1 MACHLIIRLGGH
13 PRDEVTW
20 LLREDQEAR
29 AQGQATLA
37 SLAGRARGCR
47 VSVLVPGTE
56 VVLIRAPVPAMSR
69 QRLLK
74 AVPYALEEQL
84 AADVEGLH
92 FAIGALQ
99 GSGSPMVAVVSRERM
114 DEWLSAL
121 ELAGIFPE
129 LLTPETLAVPQ
140 VPDTWSVLL
149 SGGQALVRMGAQ
161 DGFAVETQNLASLLA
176 LAGEEAGEGQPA
188 RIEVYADAQGAQA
201 AALLGELDI
210 PISVHTS
217 EEGVLPWLAAGA
229 GERVHLNLLQGPYG
243 REEKVGRYLRP
254 WRPAAAMLA
263 VWLVVVIALGVSETW
278 RLGRERDTLAGQIE
292 QVYRDAFPE
301 VKRVVNP
308 KVQMERGLA
317 DLKKDKGDLEDDF
330 LTLVAGGARELAR
343 VDGVELKR
351 MHYRN
356 GRLDLDLTLND
367 MGVLDPLRQ
376 ALQGAG
382 NLNASIVSA
391 ASRDGVVQGKIRI
404 TGKKP

>member
-1 MACHLIIRLGGH
+1 MACHLIIRLSGQ
-13 PRDEVTW
+13 PREEVSW
-20 LLREDQEAR
+20 LLRGDQGKR

-47 VSVLVPGTE
+47 VSVLVPGAD
-56 VVLIRAPVPAMSR
+56 VVLVRAPVPAMSR

-99 GSGSPMVAVVSRERM
+99 GGGSPMVAVVSRERM

-121 ELAGIFPE
+121 ESAGIFPE
-129 LLTPETLAVPQ
+129 LLIPDTLAVPWA
-140 VPDTWSVLL
+140 PDTWSVLL
-149 SGGQALVRMGAQ
+149 SGGQALVRTGAQ
-161 DGFAVETQNLASLLA
+161 DGFAVETENLAGLLA
-176 LAGEEAGEGQPA
+176 LAGEEAGEDEPA
-188 RIEVYADAQGAQA
+188 RIEAYGDAQV
-201 AALLGELDI
+201 LEVLGELDI
-210 PISVHTS
+210 PISEQTS
-217 EEGVLPWLAAGA
+217 EQGVLPWLATGA
-229 GERVHLNLLQGPYG
+229 GERAHLNLLQGPYG

-254 WRPAAAMLA
+254 WRPAAAVLA
-263 VWLVVVIALGVSETW
+263 VWLLAIFALGVMETW
-278 RLGRERDTLAGQIE
+278 RLGHERDALAAQIE
-292 QVYRDAFPE
+292 QAYRDAFPE

-317 DLKKDKGDLEDDF
+317 DLSKNKGDLEDDF
-330 LTLVAGGARELAR
+330 LTLVAVSAPELAR
-343 VDGVELKR
+343 VDGLELKR

-367 MGVLDPLRQ
+367 RGALDPLRQ
-376 ALQGAG
+376 ALEGTG
-382 NLNASIVSA
+382 HLNASIALSET
-391 ASRDGVVQGKIRI
+391 RDGVAQGKLRI